1 MKTILNSLIVT
12 FTILC
17 TFHAKSQAPN
27 QFKYQSIA
35 RGSNGNPLPNASIGV
50 RLSIRELSPIGAVI
64 FQESHLANTNE
75 FGLFNLNIGGG
86 NATIGSM
93 GAIDW
98 ANGAKFIEV
107 EGDLTGGTNY
117 TSFGTTELLSVP
129 YALYSNSSG
138 SGNGNALSNGTQIG
152 NTLFWDGSIWRTD
165 NQFLYNDGLK
175 VGINTGTPLQKLHVN
190 GNITIAGDS
199 SYMINNKKVL
209 WTKGT
214 GNLFVGVNAGAVNSL
229 GFNNSFL
236 GFNSGL
242 NNLTGMQNTFIGTE
256 SGQANFDGS
265 MNSFLG
271 RRAGFSN
278 YNGNE
283 NTFIG
288 AFAGQSNT
296 DGLHNSFLGV
306 QAGNSNILGNENTF
320 IGAHS
325 GYYNTTGNN
334 NTFLGNFA
342 GDANVSGSNNTFI
355 GFNTDALNSSLSN
368 VTAIGAEA
376 IATSSNSVVI
386 GNSSVL
392 NIGGQV
398 NWATLSDK
406 RLKQNIKDETL
417 GLDFILNLR
426 PVNYEYKTK
435 GQEDIRYT
443 GLIAQEVDETLKA
456 MGKTFSGVVRPQ
468 HSKDF
473 YSVRYAEFV
482 LPLINAVKE
491 QNELIKSLEMRIEQ
505 LENELNKD

>member
-1 MKTILNSLIVT
+1 MKTILNSLIVSL
-12 FTILC
+12 TILC
-17 TFHAKSQAPN
+17 SFHAKSQAPN

-35 RGSNGNPLPNASIGV
+35 RGSNGNSLNSATIGI
-50 RLSIRELSPIGAVI
+50 RLSIRELSPSGAVI
-64 FQESHLANTNE
+64 FQETHLAMTNE

-86 NATIGSM
+86 SATIGSM
-93 GAIDW
+93 NAIDW
-98 ANGAKFIEV
+98 SSGSKYIEV

-129 YALYSNSSG
+129 YALYANSSG

-152 NTLFWDGSIWRTD
+152 NTLFWDGTIWRTD
-165 NQFLYNDGLK
+165 SQFLYNDGLK
-175 VGINTGTPLQKLHVN
+175 IGINTGTPLQKLHVN
-190 GNITIAGDS
+190 GNITITGDS

-355 GFNTDALNSSLSN
+355 GFNADVLNSSLNN

-426 PVNYEYKTK
+426 PVNYEYKAK

-443 GLIAQEVDETLKA
+443 GLIAQEVDETLKS

-468 HSKDF
+468 NSNDF

-482 LPLINAVKE
+482 LPLINSVKE

-505 LENELNKD
+505 LENELNED

>member
-1 MKTILNSLIVT
+1 MKTLIYSLIVVIT
-12 FTILC
+12 CLC

-27 QFKYQSIA
+27 LFKYQSVA
-35 RGSNGNPLPNASIGV
+35 RGSNGNPLPNATVGI
-50 RLSIRELSPIGAVI
+50 RLSVRDLSPSGSVLY
-64 FQESHLANTNE
+64 QETHLANTNE

-86 NATIGSM
+86 NTTIGSM
-93 GAIDW
+93 NSIDW
-98 ANGAKFIEV
+98 SNGAKFIEV

-117 TSFGTTELLSVP
+117 TTFGVSELLSVP
-129 YALYSNSSG
+129 YALYANSSG
-138 SGNGNALSNGTQIG
+138 NGTGNGLSNGTQTG
-152 NTLFWDGSIWRTD
+152 NTLFWDGTIWRTD

-214 GNLFVGVNAGAVNSL
+214 GNLFVGINAGALNSL
-229 GFNNSFL
+229 GFNNAFI

-242 NNLTGMQNTFIGTE
+242 NNLTGSQNTFIGTE
-256 SGQANFDGS
+256 SGQDNNNGSANA
-265 MNSFLG
+265 FLG

-278 YNGNE
+278 FNGSE

-320 IGAHS
+320 VGAHS
-325 GYYNTTGNN
+325 GYFNTTGNN
-334 NTFLGNFA
+334 NTFLGNFS

-355 GFNTDALNSSLSN
+355 GFNADVLNGSLNN

-386 GNSSVL
+386 GNSAVL

-406 RLKQNIKDETL
+406 RLKQNIFDENL

-426 PVNYEYKTK
+426 PVSYEYKAE
-435 GQEDIRYT
+435 GQENIRYT
-443 GLIAQEVDETLKA
+443 GLIAQEVDETLMS

-468 HSKDF
+468 NSKDF

-491 QNELIKSLEMRIEQ
+491 QNEIIKALELRIEQ
-505 LENELNKD
+505 LEKKLNED

>member
-1 MKTILNSLIVT
+1 MKTICIHLIAALSLLYS
-12 FTILC
+12 FQ
-17 TFHAKSQAPN
+17 AKSQAP
-27 QFKYQSIA
+27 QLFKYQSVA

-50 RLSIRELSPIGAVI
+50 RLSIRELSASGTVI
-64 FQESHLANTNE
+64 YQETHVASTNE

-93 GAIDW
+93 VGIDW

-117 TSFGTTELLSVP
+117 SSFGTSELLSVP
-129 YALYSNSSG
+129 YALYANSSG
-138 SGNGNALSNGTQIG
+138 NGGGNGLSSGTQIG
-152 NTLFWDGSIWRTD
+152 NTLFWDGVTWRTD
-165 NQFLYNDGLK
+165 DQFLFNNGNK
-175 VGINTGTPLQKLHVN
+175 IGINTGAPLQKLHVN
-190 GNITIAGDS
+190 GNITVALDS

-214 GNLFVGVNAGAVNSL
+214 GNLFVGINAGAINTI

-242 NNLTGMQNTFIGTE
+242 NNISGMQNTFIGTE

-296 DGLHNSFLGV
+296 DGLHNSFFGV
-306 QAGNSNILGNENTF
+306 TSGNSNILGNENTF
-320 IGAHS
+320 IGAHA
-325 GYYNTTGNN
+325 GYFNTTGNN

-342 GDANVSGSNNTFI
+342 GEANVSGNNNTFI
-355 GFNTDALNSSLSN
+355 GFNADAINTALNN
-368 VTAIGAEA
+368 VTAIGADA
-376 IATSSNSVVI
+376 VATSSNSVVI

-406 RLKQNIKDETL
+406 RLKQNILEESL
-417 GLDFILNLR
+417 GLDFILKLR
-426 PVNYEYKTK
+426 PVSYEYKAK
-435 GQEDIRYT
+435 GQEHIRYT
-443 GLIAQEVDETLKA
+443 GLIAQEVEETLKL
-456 MGKTFSGVVRPQ
+456 MGKSFSGIVKPENNN
-468 HSKDF
+468 DF

-482 LPLINAVKE
+482 IPLINAVKE
-491 QNELIKSLEMRIEQ
+491 QDEQIKSLEMRIEQ
-505 LENELNKD
+505 LERLLKEE

>member
-1 MKTILNSLIVT
+1 MKTILNSLIVSL
-12 FTILC
+12 TILC
-17 TFHAKSQAPN
+17 SFHAKSQAPN

-35 RGSNGNPLPNASIGV
+35 RGSNGNPLPNSSIGV
-50 RLSIRELSPIGAVI
+50 RLSIRELSPSGTVI
-64 FQESHLANTNE
+64 FQETHLASTNE

-86 NATIGSM
+86 TSTIGSM
-93 GAIDW
+93 GFIDW
-98 ANGAKFIEV
+98 SNGSKYIEV

-117 TSFGTTELLSVP
+117 SSFGTTELLSVP
-129 YALYSNSSG
+129 YALYANSSG

-152 NTLFWDGSIWRTD
+152 NTLFWDGTIWRTD

-175 VGINTGTPLQKLHVN
+175 VGINTGTPLQKFHVN

-214 GNLFVGVNAGAVNSL
+214 GNLFVGVNAGAVNSI

-325 GYYNTTGNN
+325 GYFNTTGNN

-355 GFNTDALNSSLSN
+355 GFNADVINSSLNN
-368 VTAIGAEA
+368 VTAIGADA
-376 IATSSNSVVI
+376 TATSSNSVVI

-468 HSKDF
+468 NSNDF

-505 LENELNKD
+505 LENELNED

>member
-1 MKTILNSLIVT
+1 MKTILNSLIVSL
-12 FTILC
+12 TILC
-17 TFHAKSQAPN
+17 SFHAKSQAPN

-35 RGSNGNPLPNASIGV
+35 RGSNGNPLPNSSIGV
-50 RLSIRELSPIGAVI
+50 RLSIRELSPSGTVI
-64 FQESHLANTNE
+64 FQETHLASTNE

-86 NATIGSM
+86 TSTIGSM
-93 GAIDW
+93 GFIDW
-98 ANGAKFIEV
+98 SNGSKYIEV

-117 TSFGTTELLSVP
+117 SSFGTTELLSVP
-129 YALYSNSSG
+129 YALYANSSG
-138 SGNGNALSNGTQIG
+138 SGNGNAIPNGTQIG
-152 NTLFWDGSIWRTD
+152 NTLFWDGTIWRTD

-175 VGINTGTPLQKLHVN
+175 VGINTGTPLQKFHVN

-214 GNLFVGVNAGAVNSL
+214 GNLFVGVNAGAVNSI

-325 GYYNTTGNN
+325 GYFNTTGNN

-355 GFNTDALNSSLSN
+355 GFNADVINSSLNN
-368 VTAIGAEA
+368 VTAIGADA
-376 IATSSNSVVI
+376 TATSSNSVVI

-468 HSKDF
+468 NSNDF

-505 LENELNKD
+505 LENELNED